1 MERTTAG
8 GKASSIHFLRFPFT
22 PEQVTAFRQAGT
34 RATLA
39 IGHQAYG
46 HMAVIPEEVR
56 EALAGDL
63 D

>member
-1 MERTTAG
+1 MERTTAA
-8 GKASSIHFLRFPFT
+8 GKASSIHFLRYPFT
-22 PEQVTAFRQAGT
+22 PKQVTAFRQAGS
-34 RATLA
+34 RIELA

-46 HMAVIPEEVR
+46 HMAVIPEYVR